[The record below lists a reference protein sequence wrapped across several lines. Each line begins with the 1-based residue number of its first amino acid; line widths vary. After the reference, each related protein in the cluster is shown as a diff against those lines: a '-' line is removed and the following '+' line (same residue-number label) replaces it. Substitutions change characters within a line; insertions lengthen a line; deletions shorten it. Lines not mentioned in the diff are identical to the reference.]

1 MIDAPFLTDQDG
13 LRFNLLQID
22 IRILERLAIDAWSQ
36 TIAHEF
42 RRKDVSELDGIDWRI
57 INAVMKKR
65 PQFQLQTLHVLQDG
79 TFVRSQNTK
88 DMTFPRPGAPHC
100 QMEDTLEHRCR
111 FCPARTTLYEQHVE
125 VMQMWDRLPRVY
137 SDYYLRA
144 ILMKDNTNAVL
155 KMRILTF
162 GASKTLSQTK
172 P

>member
-22 IRILERLAIDAWSQ
+22 TRTLERLAIDAWSQ

-88 DMTFPRPGAPHC
+88 DMTFPRPGAPIARWR
-100 QMEDTLEHRCR
+100 TLWSIDVASVRQ
-111 FCPARTTLYEQHVE
+111 EQHY
-125 VMQMWDRLPRVY
+125 MNSMWKSCKCGIDFHAFTP
-137 SDYYLRA
+137 
-144 ILMKDNTNAVL
+144 TT
-155 KMRILTF
+155 TF
-162 GASKTLSQTK
+162 AQSS
-172 P
+172 